1 MKEKKL
7 ISVVIPVYK
16 VEKYLKRCI
25 DSVINQ
31 TYEKLEIIL
40 IDDGSPDNCGNICD
54 YYSKIDDRIIVHH
67 QKNSGV
73 SGARNKGIELAQGDY
88 IGFVDPDD
96 YIEPKLFEE
105 LYYVIEKSS
114 ADISICGFKTF
125 GDEKKNHELCNK
137 IWTKDEA
144 LENLL
149 LNKIITS
156 HLWNKLFK
164 KELFNGIEFD
174 LGKRYE
180 DVRIIH
186 KLFSRAIKV
195 VSIKDSLYNYYIRK
209 DSITGATKH
218 SNSQEFID
226 SLDSR
231 CNDLIDTKELAFAK
245 IGEFNSIRRIIY
257 EMVIYKDIDM
267 NFYKKMLNKEKNLY
281 LEGKIKMNLS
291 NRILAIFFL
300 LTPKSYSYTRLLA
313 DKLFGK

>member
-1 MKEKKL
+1 M
-7 ISVVIPVYK
+7 YK

-31 TYEKLEIIL
+31 TYENLEIIL

-54 YYSKIDDRIIVHH
+54 YYADIDDRIIVCH
-67 QKNSGV
+67 QKNLGL
-73 SGARNKGIELAQGDY
+73 SGARNKGIELSHGDY
-88 IGFVDPDD
+88 IGFIDSDD
-96 YIEPKLFEE
+96 YIEPKLFEK
-105 LYYVIEKSS
+105 LYYAIEKNL

-125 GDEKKNHELCNK
+125 GDEEKNYELCEK
-137 IWTKDEA
+137 IWTKDQA

-156 HLWNKLFK
+156 HVWNKLFK

-180 DVRIIH
+180 DVRIMH
-186 KLFSRAIKV
+186 KLFSKSNKV
-195 VSIKDSLYNYYIRK
+195 VAIKDSLYNYYIRN
-209 DSITGATKH
+209 DSITGVTKY

-231 CNDLIDTKELAFAK
+231 CNDLINTEQLAFAK

-257 EMVIYKDIDM
+257 EMIIYKYTDM
-267 NFYKKMLNKEKNLY
+267 DFYKRMLKKEKRLY
-281 LEGKIKMNLS
+281 LEGKTKMNLS

-300 LTPKSYSYTRLLA
+300 VTPTGYSYTRLLVN
-313 DKLFGK
+313 KITGK